1 MSDAEDYMSDKFL
14 QGSEKPTSSSLIYRH
29 ADKRK
34 FELLKKKKQIEAKLD
49 EKHSLKHIEEE
60 NREAGLSSAITSSNK
75 GLFFYLLIKILYIY
89 IIYNIIS
96 YNIIKIFL

>member
-14 QGSEKPTSSSLIYRH
+14 QGSEKSTSSSLIYRH

-34 FELLKKKKQIEAKLD
+34 IELLKKKKQIEAKLD
-49 EKHSLKHIEEE
+49 EKNSLKHIEEE

-75 GLFFYLLIKILYIY
+75 GLFFY
-89 IIYNIIS
+89 
-96 YNIIKIFL
+96 F

>member
-14 QGSEKPTSSSLIYRH
+14 QGSEKSSSSSLIYRH

-49 EKHSLKHIEEE
+49 EKNSLKHIEEE

-75 GLFFYLLIKILYIY
+75 GLFFY
-89 IIYNIIS
+89 
-96 YNIIKIFL
+96 F